1 MSLFTPDFGLL
12 FWMALAFGIVLAVLA
27 KWGFP
32 VIVKAVNDRKTYI
45 DKSLQNAH
53 EANERL
59 VNIKAETDM
68 LVAQAQVEKQTI
80 LKDAVQQK
88 QRILAEAQEQVNELT
103 RKQMEQANKDQRDF

>member
-45 DKSLQNAH
+45 DKSL
-53 EANERL
+53 
-59 VNIKAETDM
+59 
-68 LVAQAQVEKQTI
+68 
-80 LKDAVQQK
+80 
-88 QRILAEAQEQVNELT
+88 
-103 RKQMEQANKDQRDF
+103 